1 MRGQVSTFIIDTS
14 ALLPSSL
21 GNRFMT
27 DSPKYTL
34 GLIFYPGMTALDII
48 GPQQV
53 LSPLPGVKTYRIWKT
68 IDPIT
73 TDDGMAVVPD
83 TTFDNCPRLDI
94 ICIGGGI
101 GQAAVEDDPEILAF
115 LRKQG
120 STAKYVTSVCGGS
133 IFLAKAGL
141 LEGYRAASHW
151 AGRPRLTALGVD
163 FGTERVV
170 VDRNR
175 ITGGGVTAGIDFG
188 LTIVSILFGEEIA
201 KITQLL
207 LEYDPAPPFDTG
219 SPEKAGSELVE
230 KAMLFMQQ
238 MMPTPVGAK

>member
-1 MRGQVSTFIIDTS
+1 
-14 ALLPSSL
+14 
-21 GNRFMT
+21 MT
-27 DSPKYTL
+27 DYPKYTL
-34 GLIFYPGMTALDII
+34 VLVFFPGMTSLDIV

-53 LSPLPGVKTYRIWKT
+53 LSPLPGIDTYRIWKT
-68 IDPIT
+68 LDPIT
-73 TDDGMAVVPD
+73 TDDGMVVLPD
-83 TTFDNCPRLDI
+83 TIFDNCPSIDI
-94 ICIGGGI
+94 ICIGGGM
-101 GQAAVEDDPEILAF
+101 GQAAVEDDLELLAF

-151 AGRPRLTALGVD
+151 AGRPQLAALGVE
-163 FGTERVV
+163 FSAERVV

-188 LTIVSILFGEEIA
+188 LTIVSILYGEEIA
-201 KITQLL
+201 KIIQLL

-219 SPEKAGSELVE
+219 SPEKAGEELVE
-230 KAMLFMQQ
+230 KAMLFMQE
-238 MMPTPVGAK
+238 MMPAPVLAS